1 MCFKTSCPEK
11 PVGNYLLSLNIR
23 ITVMKLFL
31 IISLMLLASCSI
43 QKRHYNKG
51 YDVHWK
57 GYYASNSNDYSE
69 ATSEDP
75 EPCDTIQNKDGS
87 LTLAIV
93 ERIDS
98 KKIYVTPC
106 ENSSFKEN
114 SIDRAV
120 VHTIRYANGAVFE
133 NKTPEQLQKERQQ
146 HLEEYR
152 SYQEKIVL
160 EDTIRTPQKPQSSKE
175 SATQIVKEKENQ
187 KPSNDSSY
195 RNNIFL
201 SVFILIAF
209 SLLLITL
216 LMGANTYFGFF
227 GCLFM
232 LLFLFGLVATY
243 ITISTNAIIKRQNHG
258 RTKLKLILSEI
269 LFCLMAF
276 WDILL
281 WIGELSLF

>member
-1 MCFKTSCPEK
+1 MARIL
-11 PVGNYLLSLNIR
+11 VLL
-23 ITVMKLFL
+23 VL
-31 IISLMLLASCSI
+31 IISSCTI
-43 QKRHYNKG
+43 QKRHFTKG
-51 YDVHWK
+51 YAIEWK
-57 GYYASNSNDYSE
+57 KDYASNSNDYSE
-69 ATSEDP
+69 AASEDP

-87 LTLAIV
+87 IV
-93 ERIDS
+93 LSAVQRIDS
-98 KKIYVTPC
+98 KKIYLTPC

-114 SIDRAV
+114 SIDRADV
-120 VHTIRYANGAVFE
+120 RTIHYANGAVFE

-152 SYQEKIVL
+152 SNQKKIVP
-160 EDTIRTPQKPQSSKE
+160 EDIIPTPQKPQSSKE
-175 SATQIVKEKENQ
+175 SATQIVKEKENH
-187 KPSNDSSY
+187 KPSNDSSN

-232 LLFLFGLVATY
+232 LLFLFGLVATF

-258 RTKLKLILSEI
+258 RTKFKLLLIEI
-269 LFCLMAF
+269 LFCLIAF
-276 WDILL
+276 WDIML
-281 WIGELSLF
+281 WIGELSLFKKNKQCLNYYSSYY